1 MLLSDQQAQS
11 EPGKTYIRP
20 EGLHS
25 QTEQEGGKRKEKNT
39 LPTAP
44 AQQSISYDKLHK
56 VGTKKLVQNIVW
68 LSPWQQVKHGMA
80 IF

>member
-25 QTEQEGGKRKEKNT
+25 QIEQEGGKEEKKT
-39 LPTAP
+39 PIAP
-44 AQQSISYDKLHK
+44 A
-56 VGTKKLVQNIVW
+56 
-68 LSPWQQVKHGMA
+68 
-80 IF
+80 